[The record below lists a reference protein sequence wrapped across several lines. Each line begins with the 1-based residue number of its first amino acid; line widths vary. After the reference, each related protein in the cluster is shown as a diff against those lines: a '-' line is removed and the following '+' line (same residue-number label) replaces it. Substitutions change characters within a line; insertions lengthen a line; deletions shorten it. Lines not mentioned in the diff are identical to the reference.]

1 MQKNLLDKVTFCPT
15 GEMFECFSVESF
27 SADVLSPPLP
37 FLPEDRG
44 DIQTDREEERGSTT
58 KACRYWSVPFHSP
71 FPLRH
76 TKENIE
82 IKEDNPKLFPA

>member
-1 MQKNLLDKVTFCPT
+1 MKKNLLDKVTFCPI
-15 GEMFECFSVESF
+15 GEMLECFTVKSF
-27 SADVLSPPLP
+27 SADVLFSLP
-37 FLPEDRG
+37 FLPQDRG

-71 FPLRH
+71 LPLRH

-82 IKEDNPKLFPA
+82 LIEDSPKLSPA